1 MRGWLCAAA
10 MVGLV
15 AGCESRPGPTSQV
28 ASAVTTPV
36 ELVTA
41 SHVDTSPISKALIAL
56 TVPIEPPTTRP
67 AVIGSVSLTG
77 QVKQAGLRDL
87 CGGEKISDIL
97 RTAAV
102 SVPAS
107 KLTVVLVRRCPEGT
121 TSEMIDIDQNL
132 AVLDARRDYALRD
145 GDELVVSVAPAM
157 PEGLARPMAVDLPP
171 AH

>member
-1 MRGWLCAAA
+1 
-10 MVGLV
+10 
-15 AGCESRPGPTSQV
+15 
-28 ASAVTTPV
+28 V

-41 SHVDTSPISKALIAL
+41 SHPASSSQLTAL
-56 TVPIEPPTTRP
+56 TVPIETPTTRP
-67 AVIGSVSLTG
+67 AVVGSVSLTG
-77 QVKQAGLRDL
+77 QVKHAGPRDL
-87 CGGEKISDIL
+87 RGGEKISDIL

-132 AVLDARRDYALRD
+132 AVLDVRRDYALRD
-145 GDELVVSVAPAM
+145 GDELVVSVAPSM
-157 PEGLARPMAVDLPP
+157 PEGLARPIAVDLPP